1 MEASAPGYRG
11 GQDIVLP
18 DGRLRP
24 ATGVTG
30 KERALGKDLKIALT
44 VGILVTLIVGV
55 VWLVKDNAGD
65 LSDLASPERLAAPQ
79 EAPQESAVDTRRPSA
94 PAPSAPGAPEPRRVY
109 APQPARQVAR
119 NTLNTLRDAATPDD
133 ERLVVEIG
141 MAQRPP
147 QETSLPEVGR
157 SRTRFDAVEQSP
169 VSDTPAAAPVRTAP
183 SRKTYAVVANDS
195 LRKISRKVYG
205 QERHWKRIQQANR
218 ERFPGG
224 STVIQVGW
232 KLRIPPL
239 AVREPS
245 TRVSEARTVRAAL
258 SSPPAAGSARV
269 HVVTARQ
276 TLYQIARKYYN
287 NGNKWRVIWNANKEK
302 IPNPDT
308 VPVGV
313 ALTIPAI

>member
-1 MEASAPGYRG
+1 M
-11 GQDIVLP
+11 
-18 DGRLRP
+18 
-24 ATGVTG
+24 
-30 KERALGKDLKIALT
+30 GKDLKIALT

-79 EAPQESAVDTRRPSA
+79 EPPQESAADARRPSA
-94 PAPSAPGAPEPRRVY
+94 PAPSAPVAPEPPRVY
-109 APQPARQVAR
+109 APQPARQVVR
-119 NTLNTLRDAATPDD
+119 NTLNTLRGAATPED

-141 MAQRPP
+141 MARRPP
-147 QETSLPEVGR
+147 QETSLPDVGR
-157 SRTRFDAVEQSP
+157 SRTRFDAAEEA
-169 VSDTPAAAPVRTAP
+169 PAAEPPVRTAPRVTRAVERPAP

-205 QERHWKRIQQANR
+205 DERHWKKIQQANR
-218 ERFPGG
+218 ERFPGS
-224 STVIQVGW
+224 STVIHVGW

-239 AVREPS
+239 GVQEPS
-245 TRVSEARTVRAAL
+245 TRVREERTLAAAPART
-258 SSPPAAGSARV
+258 PIAGSARV

-276 TLYQIARKYYN
+276 TLYQIARKYYS